1 MTGEDQDSEKSFI
14 VDDLGGRETRN
25 SDRMKC
31 ALIDD
36 EAEESGPEGPSSS
49 EGSEEVESDEK
60 MTEVKGSFDQSLPL
74 DLDEDRKVNF
84 GLQPYYFFFEKV
96 LFSVL

>member
-36 EAEESGPEGPSSS
+36 EAEESDPEGPSSS